1 MKKASIVVAIL
12 LVTMAPFAII
22 LPMAAPAEAWGLQ
35 THMFMVS
42 EAMSQITNTSWYEAY
57 EYYAPEVLAGCTTP
71 DQAWQ
76 DWDNHLYYPETG
88 EHNAPTAAA
97 RWFNFTRDNFTA
109 GNWEAGFFAVGVM
122 THYFS
127 DPCIPVHTDE
137 YWPGHVGYESDINA
151 HLADLTL
158 GTPEEV
164 EISNISQLVI
174 DCATYSH
181 QYYDTVYA
189 AYADEESEALE
200 TNAEIKTLT
209 EDCLSLAI
217 NGCLSLFYTL
227 SQYCDAPEIV
237 ITYNYVA
244 LFDYAHSNDYTDYS
258 GVDHLTSVNMTL
270 ARNHFEMHKQMSAF
284 DESALA
290 DVDLLVITCALDEYT
305 TAELA
310 AISDWA
316 SVGNKTIL
324 LTGRGDFSEYQDIA
338 SSNQVL
344 AAIGAQIRFQD
355 DNVYMESDYAA
366 WQNDLTVI
374 PPANETLDLT
384 LSVTTITMYSPCSLH
399 IMDDGPVLP
408 IIYADTTAYQTD
420 QIAPEPNIIY
430 DDTEDGMNG
439 EQIPLMAV
447 EEIGT
452 LRVIVAGT
460 TFFSNFDYGKSAQFN
475 NILLLENLLDWAAG
489 SRSTQNVP
497 DVDEVGPRIGDVEW
511 NPALPESGTLV
522 NVTCIVT
529 DPGGVLNVSLVYNS
543 MSFNMTPMGSDVYEV
558 QIQGITGGSLD
569 IGVLAYDNDENSA
582 IRESFTIVWEDPAT
596 TTTSTGIPTTT
607 TNTTTTPPVPIDP
620 MIMAIG
626 GVAAVIVILIAV
638 IVIKKR

>member
-1 MKKASIVVAIL
+1 
-12 LVTMAPFAII
+12 
-22 LPMAAPAEAWGLQ
+22 LPHHLIH
-35 THMFMVS
+35 TS
-42 EAMSQITNTSWYEAY
+42 SWYEAY

-151 HLADLTL
+151 NLANLDLD
-158 GTPEEV
+158 TPPEAL
-164 EISNISQLVI
+164 ISNVSQFVI

-209 EDCLSLAI
+209 ENCLSLAI

-244 LFDYAHSNDYTDYS
+244 LFDYAHSNDYIDYY
-258 GVDHLTSVNMTL
+258 GQDMLTSVNMTL
-270 ARNHFEMHKQMSAF
+270 ARNHFEMHKQISAF
-284 DESALA
+284 DASALT
-290 DVDLLVITCALDEYT
+290 DLDLLVITCALDAYS

-316 SVGNKTIL
+316 SAGNKTIL
-324 LTGRGDFSEYQDIA
+324 LTGRGDFEDDTDIA
-338 SSNQVL
+338 RPNQIL
-344 AAIGAQIRFQD
+344 EAIGSHIRIND
-355 DNVYMESDYAA
+355 DNVYMQGTYNP
-366 WQNDLTVI
+366 WYNDLTVI
-374 PPANETLDLT
+374 PPANETMDLT
-384 LSVTTITMYSPCSLH
+384 LSVTTITMFSPSSLYFT
-399 IMDDGPVLP
+399 DDDPVLP
-408 IIYADTTAYQTD
+408 VIYADTTAYQTN
-420 QIAPEPNIIY
+420 QMAPEPSVIY
-430 DDTEDGMNG
+430 DDTEDGKNG
-439 EQIPLMAV
+439 QQIPLMAV
-447 EEIGT
+447 EEIGD

-460 TFFSNFDYGKSAQFN
+460 TFFSNHDYGKSAIFN
-475 NILLLENLLDWAAG
+475 NILLLENFLDWAVG
-489 SRSTQNVP
+489 NRSTHNIP

-511 NPALPESGTLV
+511 DPASPEPGELV
-522 NVTCIVT
+522 NITCTVT
-529 DPGGVLNVSLVYNS
+529 DPGGVQNVSLVYNS
-543 MSFNMTPMGSDVYEV
+543 VSINMTPIGGDVYEA
-558 QIQGITGGSLD
+558 QIPDITDGSLD
-569 IGVLAYDNDENSA
+569 IGVLAYDNDENYA
-582 IRESFTIVWEDPAT
+582 IRESFTIVWEDPV

-607 TNTTTTPPVPIDP
+607 TTTTPPAPIDP
-620 MIMAIG
+620 MIIAIG
-626 GVAAVIVILIAV
+626 GVAAVIVVLIVV

>member
-1 MKKASIVVAIL
+1 MKKSSVVVAIL

-22 LPMAAPAEAWGLQ
+22 LPMAAPAKAWGLQ

-71 DQAWQ
+71 DQVFQ

-97 RWFNFTRDNFTA
+97 RWFNFTRDNFTS

-137 YWPGHVGYESDINA
+137 YWPGHAGYESDINA
-151 HLADLTL
+151 HLADLVL
-158 GTPEEV
+158 DTPSEEI
-164 EISNISQLVI
+164 ISNVSQFVI

-200 TNAEIKTLT
+200 TDAEIKTLT
-209 EDCLSLAI
+209 EDCLSMAI

-227 SQYCDAPEIV
+227 SQYCDAPEIT
-237 ITYNYVA
+237 ITYDYVA
-244 LFDYAHSNDYTDYS
+244 LFDYAHSNDYIDYY
-258 GVDHLTSVNMTL
+258 GEDLLTSINMTL
-270 ARNHFEMHKQMSAF
+270 ARNHFEMKKQMSAF
-284 DESALA
+284 DVSALT
-290 DVDLLVITCALDEYT
+290 DVDLLVITCALDAYS

-316 SVGNKTIL
+316 SAGNKTIL
-324 LTGRGDFSEYQDIA
+324 LTGRGDFEEDTDTA
-338 SSNQVL
+338 RPNQVL
-344 AAIGAQIRFQD
+344 DAIGSHIRFND
-355 DNVYMESDYAA
+355 DNVYMQGTYNL
-366 WQNDLTVI
+366 WYNDLTEV
-374 PPANETLDLT
+374 PFANETMDLT
-384 LSVTTITMYSPCSLH
+384 LSVTTITMYSPSSLH
-399 IMDDGPVLP
+399 IMDDGLVLP
-408 IIYADTTAYQTD
+408 VIYADTTAYQTD
-420 QIAPEPNIIY
+420 QIAPEPTVIY
-430 DDTEDGMNG
+430 DDTEDGKNG

-447 EEIGT
+447 EEIGA

-460 TFFSNFDYGKSAQFN
+460 TFFSDYDYGKSAQFN
-475 NILLLENLLDWAAG
+475 NILLLENFLDWAAG
-489 SRSTQNVP
+489 DRSTRNVP
-497 DVDEVGPRIGDVEW
+497 DVDEIGPRIDDVEW
-511 NPALPESGTLV
+511 DPALPEPGELV
-522 NVTCIVT
+522 NVTCTVT

-543 MSFNMTPMGSDVYEV
+543 VSINMTPIGGDVYEA
-558 QIQGITGGSLD
+558 QIPSISDGSLD

-582 IRESFTIVWEDPAT
+582 IRESYTVTWVEPAST
-596 TTTSTGIPTTT
+596 TPTTQID
-607 TNTTTTPPVPIDP
+607 PGLPPIDP
-620 MIMAIG
+620 MLFVMV
-626 GVAAVIVILIAV
+626 GVAAVV
-638 IVIKKR
+638 IVLLVVFVLKKR